1 MPDPCADR
9 LGGSPRDARERRRIA
24 FAIKA
29 MGAQGGGA
37 ERVLADVANGLAA
50 RGHSVVIVSYD
61 RAETPDFYAL
71 DPAIERVRL
80 GVGETHKPTGLRET
94 LTRLPRLRSA
104 IKSFAPD
111 VAVGFMHSIYI
122 PMVAALV
129 GTKTPL
135 IASDHIVYDHFRTRP
150 LEGALLRV
158 AAPWF
163 AAMTAVSPT
172 ARDTYPPAVARR
184 MRVIPNP
191 VSASPGAMADT
202 RGAVRKRVLTVG
214 RLAEQ
219 KDQRTLIAAFAQL
232 ASEFPDWDLRI
243 VGEGDLRPALERQ
256 IADLGMSHRIDLAG
270 AVSDV
275 ASEYAAAQMFALPSS
290 YESFGLV
297 TAEAFAHGLPVVGF
311 ADCPGTNALVVDG
324 VNGILVGGPDRIA
337 AFADGLRRLMG
348 DAVLRVRLGDAAPA
362 SVAEFSTER
371 VIVAWEGLIY
381 SVEA

>member
-1 MPDPCADR
+1 MTT
-9 LGGSPRDARERRRIA
+9 ARERLRIA

-29 MGAQGGGA
+29 MGTQGGGA
-37 ERVLADVANGLAA
+37 ERVLADVANALAA
-50 RGHSVVIVSYD
+50 RGHSVAIVSYD
-61 RAETPDFYAL
+61 RAETPDFYAI

-80 GVGETHKPTGLRET
+80 GVGSTQKPTGLRET
-94 LTRLPRLRSA
+94 LTRLPRLRGA
-104 IKSFAPD
+104 IKNLAPD

-122 PMVAALV
+122 PMAAALA
-129 GTKTPL
+129 GTKIPL

-184 MRVIPNP
+184 MHVIPNP
-191 VSASPGAMADT
+191 VSASPAARADT
-202 RGAVRKRVLTVG
+202 GGGARKRVLTVG

-219 KDQRTLIAAFAQL
+219 KDQRTLIAAFARL
-232 ASEFPDWDLRI
+232 ADEFRDWDLRI

-256 IADLGMSHRIDLAG
+256 IADLGMTQRIDLAG
-270 AVSDV
+270 AVADV

-297 TAEAFAHGLPVVGF
+297 TAEAFGHGLPVVGF
-311 ADCPGTNALVVDG
+311 ADCPGTNALIVDG
-324 VNGILVGGPDRIA
+324 VNGILVGGPDRIS
-337 AFADGLRRLMG
+337 AFADGLRRLMR
-348 DAVLRVRLGDAAPA
+348 DANLRADLGRAAPDTVA
-362 SVAEFSTER
+362 DYGIERVVAEWER
-371 VIVAWEGLIY
+371 LLY
-381 SVEA
+381 SLPATGARRGE